1 VTTAVQRI
9 YTIGHSTRRA
19 DEFVAMLQAHAV
31 TAVADVRAIPR
42 SRRHPH
48 FSRAAL
54 QSSLSACGIA
64 YEHLP
69 GLGGLRTPDPVS
81 RNTGWRE
88 PAFRAYADHM
98 SSPEFAGALAALLQM
113 AQKFLAAVMCA
124 ESQWWQCHRQL
135 IADAL
140 LVRGIEVRHIVSAT
154 DAPAHQLT
162 PFAQVVGAEV
172 RYPGLL

>member
-1 VTTAVQRI
+1 MTGLAPI
-9 YTIGHSTRRA
+9 YTIGHSTRTA
-19 DEFVAMLQAHAV
+19 DELLAMLQAHAV

-48 FSRAAL
+48 FSAAAL
-54 QSSLSACGIA
+54 QSSLAAHRIA
-64 YEHLP
+64 YHHLP
-69 GLGGLRTPDPVS
+69 GLGGLRTPSPDS
-81 RNTGWRE
+81 RHSGWRE

-98 SSPEFAGALAALLQM
+98 ATPEFRETLAALLQIG
-113 AQKFLAAVMCA
+113 QKFLAAVMCA

-154 DAPAHQLT
+154 EAPAHQLT
-162 PFAQVVGAEV
+162 PFAQVVGGEV